1 MMTSL
6 APRTPAR
13 LRRAAFCVFLL
24 SCAANARAGN
34 WITPEFSL
42 TMQDL
47 GKMTVLLPAD
57 IRQGIIARPSVFLD
71 L

>member
-1 MMTSL
+1 
-6 APRTPAR
+6 
-13 LRRAAFCVFLL
+13 
-24 SCAANARAGN
+24 
-34 WITPEFSL
+34 
-42 TMQDL
+42 MQDL